1 MKKLEI
7 SGSAFAVGQELGA
20 FGREAWHAKLTQTA
34 LWQTVTAMK
43 DAEQTRRMRSRVQS
57 QFPLIWQELEGLA
70 RGLEAPLDEVFAW
83 NCRGDLVRSTSD
95 GCTTVAGSTA
105 EGELIIA
112 HNEDGFPQLRSDC
125 AIVSI
130 TPDDGLAFTS
140 FAYPGSICGHTFAV
154 NEKGVV
160 NTVNNI
166 RAVHRPDGMP
176 RQILARAALNA
187 ATLDEAITILT
198 SEPRAGAFHH
208 TLGQR
213 GDRRLFSVEA
223 TGTGCSV
230 MPLREVFA
238 HANHLIHP
246 QLAAV
251 EQVITDSSRSRQ
263 TRLNAWLETQSQLD
277 GAVALDILSD
287 QHDSALP
294 IYRLSPHDPDEENT
308 LATAIFTLSTS
319 AIKWQIFTYDRQKP
333 ALQSCSVGPKC
344 E

>member
-1 MKKLEI
+1 MKKI
-7 SGSAFAVGQELGA
+7 DIRGSAFAVGQALGA
-20 FGREAWHAKLTQTA
+20 FGREVWHAKLTQTA

-43 DAEQTRRMRSRVQS
+43 DAEQTRSMRSLVQS
-57 QFPLIWQELEGLA
+57 QYPLIWQELEGLA
-70 RGLEAPLDEVFAW
+70 EGLEAPIDEVFAW

-112 HNEDGFPQLRSDC
+112 HNEDGFPQLRHDC

-166 RAVHRPDGMP
+166 RALHRPRGIP
-176 RQILARAALNA
+176 RQVLARAALNA
-187 ATLDEAITILT
+187 ATLAEAISILT
-198 SEPRAGAFHH
+198 TEPRAGAFHH
-208 TLGQR
+208 TVGQM
-213 GDRRLFSVEA
+213 GDSRLFSVEA

-246 QLAAV
+246 QLDAV

-263 TRLNAWLETQSQLD
+263 QRLNAWLETQSHLD
-277 GAVALDILSD
+277 GAAALGILSD
-287 QHDSALP
+287 QQDPALP
-294 IYRLSPHDPDEENT
+294 IYRLSPQDPDEENT
-308 LATAIFTLSTS
+308 LATAVFTLSTS
-319 AIKWQIFTYDRQKP
+319 DIKWQIFTHDRQKP
-333 ALQSCSVGPKC
+333 ALESY
-344 E
+344 

>member
-1 MKKLEI
+1 MKKI
-7 SGSAFAVGQELGA
+7 DIRGSAFAVGQALGA
-20 FGREAWHAKLTQTA
+20 FGREAWHAKLTKTA

-43 DAEQTRRMRSRVQS
+43 DAEQTRSMRSLVQS
-57 QFPLIWQELEGLA
+57 QYPLIWQELEGLA
-70 RGLEAPLDEVFAW
+70 EGLEAPFDEVFAW

-112 HNEDGFPQLRSDC
+112 HNEDGFPQLRHDC

-166 RAVHRPDGMP
+166 RALHRPRGIP
-176 RQILARAALNA
+176 RQVLARAALNA
-187 ATLDEAITILT
+187 ATLDEAISILT
-198 SEPRAGAFHH
+198 TEPRAGAFHH
-208 TLGQR
+208 TVGQM
-213 GDRRLFSVEA
+213 GDSRLFSVEA

-230 MPLREVFA
+230 MPLREVLA

-246 QLAAV
+246 QLDAV

-263 TRLNAWLETQSQLD
+263 QRLNAWLETQSHLD
-277 GAVALDILSD
+277 GAAALGILSD
-287 QHDSALP
+287 QHDPALP
-294 IYRLSPHDPDEENT
+294 IYRLSPQDPDEENT
-308 LATAIFTLSTS
+308 LATAVFTLSTS
-319 AIKWQIFTYDRQKP
+319 DIKWQIFTHDRQKP
-333 ALQSCSVGPKC
+333 ALESY
-344 E
+344 

>member
-1 MKKLEI
+1 MKKI
-7 SGSAFAVGQELGA
+7 DIRGSAFAVGQELGA

-43 DAEQTRRMRSRVQS
+43 DTEQTRSMRSRVQS
-57 QFPLIWQELEGLA
+57 HYPLIWQELEGLA
-70 RGLEAPLDEVFAW
+70 EGLDAPFDEVFAW

-95 GCTTVAGSTA
+95 GCTTVAGRTA

-112 HNEDGFPQLRSDC
+112 HNEDGFPQLRNDC

-166 RAVHRPDGMP
+166 RALHRPRGMP
-176 RQILARAALNA
+176 RQVLARAALNA

-198 SEPRAGAFHH
+198 TGPRAGAFHH
-208 TLGQR
+208 TVGQM
-213 GDRRLFSVEA
+213 GDSRLFSVEA

-230 MPLREVFA
+230 TPLQDVFA

-246 QLAAV
+246 QPDAV

-263 TRLNAWLETQSQLD
+263 LRLNAWLETQSHLD
-277 GAVALDILSD
+277 GVAALGILSD
-287 QHDSALP
+287 QHDPALP

-319 AIKWQIFTYDRQKP
+319 EIKWQIFTHDRQKP
-333 ALQSCSVGPKC
+333 ALQSY
-344 E
+344 